1 MSQKKSGRGHGPSAW
16 RQIVSLHNISTPI
29 PSFVVRRMAN
39 QKMQPD
45 LPWNVA
51 GIPPEARDA
60 ARAAARREGL
70 SVGEWLT
77 RRILRS
83 FGDLGDR
90 GGEGRE
96 SWRSSASPAPY
107 RVASED
113 VPAAQ
118 SQDTQ
123 DMLAHVSRTESETQ
137 GAYRRIE
144 EQLRGVGRRLDATE
158 RSQSENSRAM
168 SKAAAEI
175 NVAAREQ
182 AQAFDQLGGHVVG
195 LGERLARVE
204 RHSATDG
211 LRDAVKGLHQGLSR
225 LADQISETA
234 NQSATQIA
242 SLAGNV
248 ESVAGRLSQ
257 ARDEA
262 EHTSRSLESR
272 IAMIDERVRAVEKA
286 AHSSVSAL
294 EKTIESIETSHTTKS
309 GELAEI
315 HRQAAALAQVTEVLD
330 RLSARFSASEA
341 QSAGAMARLEESVA
355 KLETRN
361 AETGIDR
368 RLQGIEQTLGDIA
381 DRLETTERKSAGAD
395 FVEENFRTLA
405 TRVDAAD
412 KRHRDAVAELRA
424 AVKEASGRL
433 ESETSTAQTATPPL
447 AGSAFDPPPF
457 PDQPQSAFQPAM
469 DGFAPPPVYEPQYA
483 YAPEQNPLGG
493 HAFGAEAFAATVAEQ
508 ASAAGAESYLAAAR
522 RSARTA
528 AAAQAEQAARSP
540 FAGFSWGTAR
550 TAEPQ
555 QQQKSGS
562 TRYVLIGGIVL
573 IALAAVIAGVL
584 LSRGAMRTPPNL
596 PPIFQARPNVTPP
609 SSAALPV
616 PSAPLTQNV
625 PSPSDDESG
634 SNTAPGDSGSASPQQ
649 QAPSSPVIRSHAL
662 PPVSRAAT
670 PSAPKTAAAQP
681 LSPQPAT
688 PISPL
693 QRLAALANTGNA
705 KGELLLGLTYLDG
718 QGTAVNEAEAAR
730 WLDRAAAQGDALAQ
744 YRLGTLYERGHGVPA
759 DAAKAVALYEAAA
772 KQGNRKAMHNLAVA
786 YAQGAGVKKDYTQA
800 AQWFTRAADL
810 GLSDSQFNLA
820 VLYERGMGVP
830 QSLTDAYKWY
840 AIAASQGDSESK
852 ARIDALSTQLGA
864 DDKAAAQHAADSF
877 KPEPMDRAAN
887 VPPDA
892 SAVLGG

>member
-1 MSQKKSGRGHGPSAW
+1 
-16 RQIVSLHNISTPI
+16 
-29 PSFVVRRMAN
+29 MAN

-90 GGEGRE
+90 GEGRE
-96 SWRSSASPAPY
+96 SWRSSAAPAAY
-107 RVASED
+107 RVPSED
-113 VPAAQ
+113 MPASQ

-123 DMLAHVSRTESETQ
+123 DMLAHVSRTENETQ

-144 EQLRGVGRRLDATE
+144 EQLRGMSRRLDATE

-204 RHSATDG
+204 HHAATDG

-248 ESVAGRLSQ
+248 ESVAGRLSD
-257 ARDEA
+257 ARGEA
-262 EHTSRSLESR
+262 EHTSRSLEQR
-272 IAMIDERVRAVEKA
+272 IAVIDERVRAVEKA

-294 EKTIESIETSHTTKS
+294 EKTIESIEATHTTKT
-309 GELAEI
+309 GEMAEI
-315 HRQAAALAQVTEVLD
+315 QRQAAALAQVSDVLD
-330 RLSARFSASEA
+330 RLSTRFSASEA

-361 AETGIDR
+361 AESGLDR
-368 RLQGIEQTLGDIA
+368 RLHGMEQTLADIA
-381 DRLETTERKSAGAD
+381 SRLENTERKSAGAD
-395 FVEENFRTLA
+395 FVEENFRSLA

-412 KRHRDAVAELRA
+412 KRHRDAVSELRA

-433 ESETSTAQTATPPL
+433 ESETPAPPPQAVAQPPL
-447 AGSAFDPPPF
+447 AGTAFDPPPF
-457 PDQPQSAFQPAM
+457 PDQPQGAFQPAM
-469 DGFAPPPVYEPQYA
+469 DDFVPPPAPTYEPQYT
-483 YAPEQNPLGG
+483 YAPEQNPGGG
-493 HAFGAEAFAATVAEQ
+493 HAFGADAFAATAVQQ
-508 ASAAGAESYLAAAR
+508 AGAAGAESYLAAAR
-522 RSARTA
+522 RSARAA

-540 FAGFSWGTAR
+540 FAGFSWGMAR
-550 TAEPQ
+550 AAEP
-555 QQQKSGS
+555 QQKSGS

-584 LSRGAMRTPPNL
+584 LSRGLSGGAPRPLPNL
-596 PPIFQARPNVTPP
+596 APIFQARPNDIPAP
-609 SSAALPV
+609 SSAV
-616 PSAPLTQNV
+616 PPAPLAQSV
-625 PSPSDDESG
+625 PPPSDDESG
-634 SNTAPGDSGSASPQQ
+634 AGTMQSENASPQQ
-649 QAPSSPVIRSHAL
+649 QMPSSPVIRRHAL
-662 PPVSRAAT
+662 PGVPHAVVLST
-670 PSAPKTAAAQP
+670 PKPAAAAQP
-681 LSPQPAT
+681 APPPT

-705 KGELLLGLTYLDG
+705 KGELLLGLAYLDG
-718 QGTAVNEAEAAR
+718 QGTTVNEAEAAR
-730 WLDRAAAQGDALAQ
+730 WLERAAGQGDAVAQ

-759 DAAKAVALYEAAA
+759 DAVKAVQLYEAAA

-786 YAQGAGVKKDYTQA
+786 YAQGTGAKKDYAQA

-840 AIAASQGDSESK
+840 AIAAAQGDSESK
-852 ARIDALSTQLGA
+852 ARIDALSTQLSA

-887 VPPDA
+887 MPPDA